1 LPGLLARMRDRKSDS
16 VFSLIIRKMLIPARL
31 QKALES
37 LLGSP
42 GETDPAL
49 RRALLQRARTG
60 TGEAPEPLL
69 AFADKIAGQPWTVTD
84 EDFLR
89 LRAAG
94 YSEDQIF
101 EVVLAAALGA
111 GLQRFDAGLRALKN
125 AGADAE
131 AL

>member
-1 LPGLLARMRDRKSDS
+1 MPGLPARMRERKSDS
-16 VFSLIIRKMLIPARL
+16 VFSLIIRKMLIPSRL

-60 TGEAPEPLL
+60 IGEVAEPLQ
-69 AFADKIAGQPWTVTD
+69 AFAGKIASQPWTVTD

-89 LRAAG
+89 QRAAG

-101 EVVLAAALGA
+101 EVVLASALGA
-111 GLQRFDAGLRALKN
+111 GLQRFDAGLRALKD
-125 AGADAE
+125 ADAE
-131 AL
+131 IEAL

>member
-1 LPGLLARMRDRKSDS
+1 MRDRKSDS
-16 VFSLIIRKMLIPARL
+16 VFSLIIRKMLIPSRL

-37 LLGSP
+37 LLGSR
-42 GETDPAL
+42 GDTDPAL
-49 RRALLQRARTG
+49 RRAVLQRTRTG
-60 TGEAPEPLL
+60 IGEAPEPLQ
-69 AFADKIAGQPWTVTD
+69 AFAGKIAGQPWTVTD